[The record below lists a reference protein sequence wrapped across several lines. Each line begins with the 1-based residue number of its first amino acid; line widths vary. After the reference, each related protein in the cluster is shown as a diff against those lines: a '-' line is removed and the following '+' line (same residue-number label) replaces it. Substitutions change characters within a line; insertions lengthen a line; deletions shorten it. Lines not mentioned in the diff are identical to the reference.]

1 MRSAVSVSGSRDER
15 IAAVAAH
22 QRGRIARRQLEAI
35 GISSSSVAWRISRA
49 RLIRS
54 LRGVFVVGHQAA
66 VELGAETEAV
76 LSVRS
81 GGALSHWSAAALLG
95 LWTPA
100 PRAIEVV
107 VDIWDGATN
116 PGVSVHRS
124 RILESRDLWIRKGLP
139 VTSPARTL
147 LDIAVSATDRQL
159 EIAFD
164 RGIVER
170 ILKPSHVVDVLDRAG
185 GHRGRARLGALLARE
200 SDASTMTSS
209 EIEERMLALIRDA
222 GLPVPK
228 VNFPF
233 GPYKLDF
240 YWPDAR
246 FALEVDGYRFHSS
259 RYRFERDRRKDN
271 DLRRAGIEVMRT
283 VAREIKER
291 SYALIADVTRSLAR
305 RGL

>member
-1 MRSAVSVSGSRDER
+1 
-15 IAAVAAH
+15 
-22 QRGRIARRQLEAI
+22 
-35 GISSSSVAWRISRA
+35 
-49 RLIRS
+49 
-54 LRGVFVVGHQAA
+54 
-66 VELGAETEAV
+66 
-76 LSVRS
+76 
-81 GGALSHWSAAALLG
+81 
-95 LWTPA
+95 
-100 PRAIEVV
+100 
-107 VDIWDGATN
+107 
-116 PGVSVHRS
+116 
-124 RILESRDLWIRKGLP
+124 
-139 VTSPARTL
+139 
-147 LDIAVSATDRQL
+147 
-159 EIAFD
+159 
-164 RGIVER
+164 
-170 ILKPSHVVDVLDRAG
+170 
-185 GHRGRARLGALLARE
+185 
-200 SDASTMTSS
+200 
-209 EIEERMLALIRDA
+209 MLALIRDA